1 MIPSLKRRCETRL
14 IAGAGKIAA
23 MCSYTWDLLAIWSLD
38 AGNSALDDFSCQRVS
53 LRQADEITIQYRSTT
68 TPYMMRA
75 VRPPCKPDDDQ
86 AGRPKPS
93 VNSVSRGLRT
103 RGRESSCEIASNN
116 LVLHGAGGRIV
127 ISRGPLPS
135 RRSIDLL
142 YGFSARVPGQLPRW
156 LLRRSRWSAST
167 PRKLWSEAIPRECST
182 HCQRRRSP

>member
-23 MCSYTWDLLAIWSLD
+23 MCSNTWVLLAFWCLD

-53 LRQADEITIQYRSTT
+53 LRQADEKTIQYRSTT

-116 LVLHGAGGRIV
+116 LVRRGAGGGGGGA
-127 ISRGPLPS
+127 RG
-135 RRSIDLL
+135 
-142 YGFSARVPGQLPRW
+142 
-156 LLRRSRWSAST
+156 
-167 PRKLWSEAIPRECST
+167 
-182 HCQRRRSP
+182 